1 MKLELPARLQ
11 AAVLDELLTGLR
23 GLGEGEP
30 LEVDATK
37 VDRLDTAGLQFI
49 LVLRA
54 RPNSTV
60 ECSELVRTSAS
71 TLGVEL

>member
-1 MKLELPARLQ
+1 M
-11 AAVLDELLTGLR
+11 LDGLLTGLR
-23 GLGEGEP
+23 GLGESEA

-37 VDRLDTAGLQFI
+37 VDRIDTAGLQFV

-60 ECSELVRTSAS
+60 ECSELVRSSAG